1 MGTTRTLADGE
12 AFVQGRS
19 QATAAK
25 LVTAAAELDRKGS
38 VKTTYDGYVA
48 PVEVVDAAGLGEVLV
63 HTESSTP
70 ERGEGAPID
79 QLEASPAQNVDG
91 DVPAGAVEA
100 TEKEEVTDAGDA
112 EEDYSDPENP
122 ASDNVDAEVFDPTA
136 HTIAD
141 VEAYLAEAS
150 DDERARVIAAEQ
162 ESTKPRKGVLDLAA
176 TQEGK

>member
-25 LVTAAAELDRKGS
+25 LVTAAAEADLKGS
-38 VKTTYDGYVA
+38 VRTTYDGYIA
-48 PVEVVDAAGLGEVLV
+48 PVEVVEAAGLGENLV

-79 QLEASPAQNVDG
+79 QLEASPAQVVDG

-100 TEKEEVTDAGDA
+100 TEKQEVTDAGDA
-112 EEDYSDPENP
+112 EEDYSEPENP
-122 ASDNVDAEVFDPTA
+122 ASDNVELFDPTSK
-136 HTIAD
+136 TIAE
-141 VEAYLAEAS
+141 VEDYFDTADQAEI
-150 DDERARVIAAEQ
+150 DRVIAAEKA
-162 ESTKPRKGVLDLAA
+162 SAKPRKGVLDLAA

>member
-25 LVTAAAELDRKGS
+25 LVTAAAEADLKGS
-38 VKTTYDGYVA
+38 VKTTYDGYIA
-48 PVEVVDAAGLGEVLV
+48 PVEVVEAAGLGDNLV
-63 HTESSTP
+63 HTESSNP

-79 QLEASPAQNVDG
+79 QLEASPQQNIDG
-91 DVPAGAVEA
+91 DVPAGAKEA

-122 ASDNVDAEVFDPTA
+122 ASDNRDLFDPTKS
-136 HTIAD
+136 TIAE
-141 VEAYLAEAS
+141 VEAHLADATDE
-150 DDERARVIAAEQ
+150 ERARVIAAEQ
-162 ESTKPRKGVLDLAA
+162 ESAKPRKGVLDLAA